1 MRDYVWTTMLRL
13 PLVPLAAIAL
23 VACGGSP
30 PRDPAGVDVEV
41 SVHGEKTNG
50 KSPTRFQRARLLGHY
65 STFDGA
71 SGFILDRT
79 KTPWKAKLDGSDA
92 VVTLGRAGTEGSESK
107 DYVSADR
114 AVWVRISDEGDVLLF
129 DGPKQKEGVEVVRDA
144 DADPL

>member
-1 MRDYVWTTMLRL
+1 MPR
-13 PLVPLAAIAL
+13 PLSLLLLQLSLSSI
-23 VACGGSP
+23 ACGPSSP
-30 PRDPAGVDVEV
+30 VPRGPSGVDVEV
-41 SVHGEKTNG
+41 TVHEEKATG

-65 STFDGA
+65 STYDGA

-79 KTPWKAKLDGSDA
+79 HTPWKAKLDGSDS
-92 VVTLGRAGTEGSESK
+92 VVTLGPAGTEGTEAK

-114 AVWVRISDEGDVLLF
+114 TVWVRLSDDGDVLLF